1 MSKQQEEDLPEP
13 PPDYPRS
20 YRKAITKGKY
30 AGSRIECTLCNRA
43 IEPKHIDRHESGESK
58 RHNHKLAK
66 RYAEEQQRKREREL
80 ERTRKLEQEEQERRE
95 REQKRQ
101 REEELERERERQR
114 QIEAK
119 RKRDVE
125 ALDRELEEQ
134 NSSDEAIEISSTS
147 SSSSSSSDGGSD
159 AKISSDDDS
168 DVQLVLPPSK
178 PLNDP
183 PTSSENP
190 AKPNGISQRKF
201 DGMWRSQISVAGR
214 NRHIG
219 HFKTAEVASTAYRA
233 IRKALEDSGLP
244 PMDRRRDAVFDSAKE
259 KAKRDARMME
269 AVSGTSLLIRFDL

>member
-1 MSKQQEEDLPEP
+1 MSEQQKKDLPEP

-20 YRKAITKGKY
+20 YRKAITEGEQ
-30 AGSRIECTLCNRA
+30 AGRIQCKLCGRA
-43 IEPKHIDRHESGESK
+43 IPPEKIDRHENGESK
-58 RHNHKLAK
+58 LHNRNLAE
-66 RYAEEQQRKREREL
+66 RYAKEQQRKRERE
-80 ERTRKLEQEEQERRE
+80 RDRKRKLEQEEQERRE

-101 REEELERERERQR
+101 REEELERERERERQR

-125 ALDRELEEQ
+125 ALGRELEEQ

-178 PLNDP
+178 ALANP
-183 PTSSENP
+183 PASSE
-190 AKPNGISQRKF
+190 KPEKLKGITQRRK
-201 DGMWRSQISVAGR
+201 DGMWQSQLSVIGR

-219 HFKTAEVASTAYRA
+219 IFRTPEAAAAAYQA
-233 IRKALEDSGLP
+233 VRKALDESGLP
-244 PMDRRRDAVFDSAKE
+244 PTDSGRLALFESVRAKVKGE
-259 KAKRDARMME
+259 AAKTTNA
-269 AVSGTSLLIRFDL
+269 SGA